1 MEPGHVRPKVD
12 LANGQDLSGRG
23 RHTVRKDKYEPKG
36 RGRELLG
43 VPLGERRGR
52 MGWSVENRLERH
64 SKATSWKIF
73 SVGLGPTDCP

>member
-1 MEPGHVRPKVD
+1 MEPGHARPKVD

-23 RHTVRKDKYEPKG
+23 RHTVLKDKYEPKG

-52 MGWSVENRLERH
+52 MGGV
-64 SKATSWKIF
+64 
-73 SVGLGPTDCP
+73 